1 MIALNETEKKWV
13 DEMWERLDKKL
24 SKTCISARGK
34 LPYTTVNGVFDD
46 KQGEDISWWTN
57 GFWGGLMWLMY
68 VGTKKRGIPQNG
80 GGNGRTVRQ
89 GA

>member
-46 KQGEDISWWTN
+46 KQGEDKRLLGRSD
-57 GFWGGLMWLMY
+57 
-68 VGTKKRGIPQNG
+68 VADVCRHKKRGIPQNG